1 MQISKQTDFKSAL
14 VWAVVSQV
22 MVHKSI
28 VWNELVENSKSNEP
42 SDVAIALQEIMNKRN
57 LKSTMNPGLGTSP
70 LGMYKKWSEAKSQS
84 ELSVGFLRSAPWE
97 ATALKLLSCGSHE
110 ERMQTLMSEMNMRKF
125 SALCVLRLLE
135 TACAH
140 VRVWRGAWH
149 SETLGWGAEKLPK
162 GLSFAEWHCEL
173 LAKVEQTIK
182 PEVMSHLRSFLH
194 PLFLQSPQVA
204 QHISCETRKIWTTG
218 RANKMSKYVQQENYL
233 ELFQAAIHC
242 LDVDHLAVLARSSAG
257 PSVPQPAPKAKRP
270 ASAFHFWLQTE
281 PQHAE
286 LQGLRGGSRTKAAAE
301 IYKNLGNED
310 KEMLEEGFRAALRQ
324 YNEQKQ
330 GNPKTVVEE
339 GPEVAFVEAGIAR
352 IRFEPHSKNS

>member
-57 LKSTMNPGLGTSP
+57 LKSTI
-70 LGMYKKWSEAKSQS
+70 GMYKKWSEAKSQS

-110 ERMQTLMSEMNMRKF
+110 ERTQTLMSEMNMPKF

-162 GLSFAEWHCEL
+162 GLSFAE
-173 LAKVEQTIK
+173 
-182 PEVMSHLRSFLH
+182 
-194 PLFLQSPQVA
+194 
-204 QHISCETRKIWTTG
+204 
-218 RANKMSKYVQQENYL
+218 
-233 ELFQAAIHC
+233 
-242 LDVDHLAVLARSSAG
+242 
-257 PSVPQPAPKAKRP
+257 
-270 ASAFHFWLQTE
+270 
-281 PQHAE
+281 
-286 LQGLRGGSRTKAAAE
+286 
-301 IYKNLGNED
+301 
-310 KEMLEEGFRAALRQ
+310 
-324 YNEQKQ
+324 
-330 GNPKTVVEE
+330 
-339 GPEVAFVEAGIAR
+339 
-352 IRFEPHSKNS
+352 